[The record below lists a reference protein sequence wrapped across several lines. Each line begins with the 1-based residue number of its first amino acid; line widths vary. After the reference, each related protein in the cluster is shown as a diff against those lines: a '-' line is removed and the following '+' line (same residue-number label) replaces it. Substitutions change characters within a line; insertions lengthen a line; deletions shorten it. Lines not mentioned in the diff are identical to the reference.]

1 MARSI
6 KLREPG
12 KRAFCKPAQNSSS
25 GDVRSK
31 FKLIKSTLPERSAI
45 QPDPELKELLDELNS
60 RNENARAARAGRT
73 RTLLD
78 DIDEGPEAA

>member
-1 MARSI
+1 MSSEI
-6 KLREPG
+6 KLRIPG
-12 KRAFCKPAQNSSS
+12 KRAFSDDKAEHPRLRLVSEQPSRPV
-25 GDVRSK
+25 G
-31 FKLIKSTLPERSAI
+31 
-45 QPDPELKELLDELNS
+45 PDPELKELLDELNS